1 MTKAIKTKLERAE
14 AIIREKQRMLA
25 DAVASEYPP
34 GTEVWAACGKT
45 FHKSK
50 VMHVCVGPYAGTLRV
65 VAPRCQDTILVHY
78 KDLRKIKDKPC
89 QSTTPA
95 TPTQS

>member
-14 AIIREKQRMLA
+14 AIIREKQRILA

-45 FHKSK
+45 FYKSK
-50 VMHVCVGPYAGTLRV
+50 VVHVLVGPHAGTVKVTLPKSQQTTL
-65 VAPRCQDTILVHY
+65 AHY
-78 KDLRKIKDKPC
+78 KDLRKIKDKTC

-95 TPTQS
+95 TQAQY

>member
-14 AIIREKQRMLA
+14 AIIREKQQMLA

-45 FHKSK
+45 FYKSK
-50 VMHVCVGPYAGTLRV
+50 VMHVCVGPEAGTVRV
-65 VAPRCQDTILVHY
+65 TLPRSQDTTLAHY
-78 KDLRKIKDKPC
+78 RDLRKIKP
-89 QSTTPA
+89 
-95 TPTQS
+95 